1 MGPVVQ
7 PQPSRWTMRRSL
19 SFVLIVSGVF
29 WVAIGLALRLFF
41 S

>member
-1 MGPVVQ
+1 
-7 PQPSRWTMRRSL
+7 MRRSL
-19 SFVLIVSGVF
+19 SFVLIVSGAF